1 MSQRSLLETP
11 RKRRSAR
18 NVIARRVLAQF
29 DACGQPVTVGSLAMA
44 LELADVAIDALYD
57 AGLHVTTHVCRTCER
72 CDIRGAR

>member
-1 MSQRSLLETP
+1 MAQRSLLETP

-29 DACGQPVTVGSLAMA
+29 DAGGQPVTFDNLAWA
-44 LELADVAIDALYD
+44 LEFADVALDALYD
-57 AGLHVTTHVCRTCER
+57 AGLRVTTHVCRTCER